1 MKVNISK
8 AAEMV
13 GVTRATFYRHIEKKG
28 ITVGEDA
35 DGNPQVDVS
44 ELIRVY
50 GDRVK
55 ADTNSEQSR
64 TDLNAQA
71 KQVETVLDT
80 AEIAA
85 LKKQVELLELS
96 QKREREILEG
106 QIEHLK
112 ETLEKSQESQSRLTI
127 LLEDKSKKEEGE
139 EQWKSSMNALEA
151 RIANQEEAAQQ
162 DKLRAQ
168 KAIKQNRAL
177 KKALEQEQNK
187 TFWQKLFG

>member
-71 KQVETVLDT
+71 KQVETVFDT

>member
-1 MKVNISK
+1 
-8 AAEMV
+8 MV

-168 KAIKQNRAL
+168 RAIKQNRAL

>member
-71 KQVETVLDT
+71 KQVETVFDT

-168 KAIKQNRAL
+168 RAIKQNRAL

>member
-168 KAIKQNRAL
+168 RAIKQNRAL

>member
-64 TDLNAQA
+64 T
-71 KQVETVLDT
+71 
-80 AEIAA
+80 
-85 LKKQVELLELS
+85 S
-96 QKREREILEG
+96 
-106 QIEHLK
+106 
-112 ETLEKSQESQSRLTI
+112 
-127 LLEDKSKKEEGE
+127 
-139 EQWKSSMNALEA
+139 
-151 RIANQEEAAQQ
+151 
-162 DKLRAQ
+162 
-168 KAIKQNRAL
+168 
-177 KKALEQEQNK
+177 
-187 TFWQKLFG
+187 